1 MNLNKQNFV
10 KYIIFL
16 GVIYAALKMV
26 DNNETNKRR
35 TLLILVG
42 SLLIMIC
49 TDCMFN
55 KSEEM
60 TNVWEQAEQ
69 LDNIDLSF
77 DSPDES
83 QKTLDDLKVK
93 DELDIKPISNEEKDE
108 VKLIKLTEEEEEEEE
123 SKPKSKKMS
132 VKDLIKNVKK
142 MVKDS
147 VDSDVV
153 EKVIKEE
160 IKNKGKV
167 NLTKVVEKV
176 EKENV
181 KPTNQVDMSLNLTE
195 KTDCTVEVAKM
206 KRRLE
211 LEVTNMKKEL
221 RRTRDRMNSGK
232 HTLRYMNMLV
242 KNLKKKGIV
251 DKTDVENLNAKLDSK
266 LLTTEEIIESLE
278 KLTREGKPRKN
289 IAGKKML
296 NSMKYSERPEE
307 NYEPIGQGV
316 SDWSNEYTL
325 LNTDKWKVPMTRPPV
340 CISNSNCKVCP
351 TNTDGYPV
359 GLKNWDN
366 SRRVT
371 NMKIN
376 KKWANDQVDTSN
388 KKEIMV
394 EIED

>member
-1 MNLNKQNFV
+1 MNLDKQNFV

-16 GVIYAALKMV
+16 GIIYASLKMV
-26 DNNETNKRR
+26 DTGNSNKRK

-42 SLLIMIC
+42 SLVVMIC
-49 TDCMFN
+49 TDYIFN
-55 KSEEM
+55 KSEKM
-60 TNVWEQAEQ
+60 TNVWEQAKQ

-77 DSPDES
+77 DSEES
-83 QKTLDDLKVK
+83 DKKLKDNK
-93 DELDIKPISNEEKDE
+93 DEEEEDVDDEEDVDE
-108 VKLIKLTEEEEEEEE
+108 VEDKVELIKLSEEEEIVPEE
-123 SKPKSKKMS
+123 KPKKMNVS
-132 VKDLIKNVKK
+132 NLIKNI
-142 MVKDS
+142 KDMIKDP
-147 VDSDVV
+147 VDSEVV
-153 EKVIKEE
+153 AQVIKEE

-167 NLTKVVEKV
+167 NIAKIVKKVK
-176 EKENV
+176 KENN
-181 KPTNQVDMSLNLTE
+181 KQERKVDMSLNLTE
-195 KTDCTVEVAKM
+195 KADCTIEIAKM
-206 KRRLE
+206 KRKLE
-211 LEVTNMKKEL
+211 LEVNGMKNEL
-221 RRTRDRMNSGK
+221 MRTRDRMNSGK
-232 HTLRYMNMLV
+232 HTIRYMNMLV
-242 KNLKKKGIV
+242 KNLKKKGII

-289 IAGKKML
+289 IAEKKIM

-307 NYEPIGQGV
+307 DYEPIGKGV

-340 CISNSNCKVCP
+340 CISNANCKVCP

-388 KKEIMV
+388 NKEVIV